1 MLNKNLVKSI
11 NRLELLFIMA
21 QEINSEDL
29 EVINNVDKSRFEIL
43 VAGKR
48 AVAEYIDRGHMIVFS
63 HTEVPTGLEGKGIGS
78 KLVST
83 GLNFARAEKKVVL
96 PLCPYVA
103 AYIRRHPE
111 YHDLVLP
118 GFTF

>member
-1 MLNKNLVKSI
+1 
-11 NRLELLFIMA
+11 MA
-21 QEINSEDL
+21 KEINSEEL

-63 HTEVPTGLEGKGIGS
+63 HTEVPSGLEGKGIGS
-78 KLVST
+78 KLVTT
-83 GLNFARAEKKVVL
+83 GLDFAREQKKTVL
-96 PLCPYVA
+96 PLCPYVS

-111 YHDLVLP
+111 YQDLVLE
-118 GFTF
+118 GYKY

>member
-1 MLNKNLVKSI
+1 
-11 NRLELLFIMA
+11 MA
-21 QEINSEDL
+21 QEINSEEL

-63 HTEVPTGLEGKGIGS
+63 HTEVPSGLEGKGIGS
-78 KLVST
+78 KLVTT
-83 GLNFARAEKKVVL
+83 GLDFAREQKKTVL
-96 PLCPYVA
+96 PLCPYVS

-111 YHDLVLP
+111 YQDLVLE
-118 GFTF
+118 GYQY

>member
-1 MLNKNLVKSI
+1 
-11 NRLELLFIMA
+11 MA
-21 QEINSEDL
+21 QEINAETL

-78 KLVST
+78 KLVT
-83 GLNFARAEKKVVL
+83 AGLRFAREEKKIVL

-103 AYIRRHPE
+103 AFIRRHSE
-111 YHDLVLP
+111 YQDLVLP
-118 GFTF
+118 GFKY

>member
-1 MLNKNLVKSI
+1 MV
-11 NRLELLFIMA
+11 
-21 QEINSEDL
+21 QEISSDDL

-63 HTEVPTGLEGKGIGS
+63 HTEVPAGLEGKGIGS

-83 GLNFARAEKKVVL
+83 GLNFAREQKKIVL

-111 YHDLVLP
+111 YQDLVLE
-118 GFTF
+118 GFKY

>member
-1 MLNKNLVKSI
+1 MV
-11 NRLELLFIMA
+11 
-21 QEINSEDL
+21 QEINSDDL
-29 EVINNVDKSRFEIL
+29 EVINNVEKSRFEIL

-78 KLVST
+78 KLVSA
-83 GLNFARAEKKVVL
+83 GLNFAREQKKTVL

-103 AYIRRHPE
+103 AYIRRHPA
-111 YHDLVLP
+111 YQDLVLE
-118 GFTF
+118 GFKY

>member
-1 MLNKNLVKSI
+1 MT
-11 NRLELLFIMA
+11 
-21 QEINSEDL
+21 QEINTEDL
-29 EVINNVDKSRFEIL
+29 EVVNNVEKSRFEIL

-48 AVAEYIDRGHMIVFS
+48 AVAEYIDRGHMIVFT

-78 KLVST
+78 KLVT
-83 GLNFARAEKKVVL
+83 AGLRFARAQKKTVL

-111 YHDLVLP
+111 YQDLVLP
-118 GFTF
+118 GFKF